1 MDAQKTFCEICFPK
15 RAVRV
20 ILPKG
25 TESLWVKV
33 WLVYCLWLQPV
44 ILVTYI
50 YGLLV
55 LGY

>member
-1 MDAQKTFCEICFPK
+1 MDAQKTFREIFPK

-20 ILPKG
+20 ISPKG
-25 TESLWVKV
+25 IESFWVKV
-33 WLVYCLWLQPV
+33 QLVYCLRLQPV
-44 ILVTYI
+44 ILVTCL